1 MNKTVNEVNFIT
13 GIKNLIS
20 KNIKVII
27 YFFFSIIIFIIGIQ
41 FYFFYKNKKNLELSI
56 EYNNSRN
63 FNSQT
68 DFIQNMSKIIK
79 NNSFYSLLASLELI
93 NNKIKNNNY
102 DQSYDDYLRLLDNK
116 NIDNLYKSLLAVH
129 GSYNL
134 LDKINNKY
142 KPYFY

>member
-27 YFFFSIIIFIIGIQ
+27 YFFLSIIIFIIGIQ

-116 NIDNLYKSLLAVH
+116 NIDE
-129 GSYNL
+129 
-134 LDKINNKY
+134 
-142 KPYFY
+142 